1 MYVYVYG
8 FTVEFLEV
16 AIQSQPQWN
25 FVFDVYNFDI

>member
-1 MYVYVYG
+1 MCMYMV
-8 FTVEFLEV
+8 FTAEFLEV